1 MPEFNSTKSYRDAAE
16 YYDLFILND
25 DIPFYLSMA
34 EKYGSPI
41 LELACGT
48 GRVALKLAEA
58 GYEVVGVDA
67 TRQMLKVARAKA
79 SNLPDNMR
87 SPVSFLKGDV
97 TDLDLQQEFPLVIIP
112 ASFRFCLTTEQQLA
126 CLSSVRRH
134 LAEDGVF
141 ILDLYPGDGLQ
152 EKGEWSEEA
161 RTTNG
166 RHVKRSGLFV
176 ADFSNRIQ
184 YRTFILEITDS
195 DGETWTI
202 ETENAVA
209 LIDDKEADRLLQLSG
224 FEVLE
229 EYGDWDFGPYSP
241 GMRRRILVL
250 QSKSLERPSRTTGNP
265 DER

>member
-1 MPEFNSTKSYRDAAE
+1 MSEFNATKSYRDAAE
-16 YYDLFILND
+16 YYDLFIVND

-79 SNLPDNMR
+79 SNLPDNVR

-97 TDLDLQQEFPLVIIP
+97 TDLDLQQRFSLVIIP
-112 ASFRFCLTTEQQLA
+112 SSFRFCLTTEQQLA

-134 LAEDGVF
+134 LTEEGAF
-141 ILDLYPGDGLQ
+141 ILDLYPAQD
-152 EKGEWSEEA
+152 EKGEWSEDA
-161 RTTNG
+161 HTTDG
-166 RHVKRSGLFV
+166 RHVKRSGVFV
-176 ADFSNRIQ
+176 TDFSNQIQ
-184 YRTFILEITDS
+184 RRTFILEITDS
-195 DGETWTI
+195 DGEIWTI

-209 LIDDKEADRLLQLSG
+209 LIDDKEIDRLLQLSD

-229 EYGDWDFGPYSP
+229 EYGDWDLRPYSP
-241 GMRRRILVL
+241 GMRKRILVL
-250 QSKSLERPSRTTGNP
+250 RSKSSGEIG
-265 DER
+265 

>member
-67 TRQMLKVARAKA
+67 TKQMLNVARAKA
-79 SNLPDNMR
+79 RNLPDNVR
-87 SPVSFLKGDV
+87 SPVSFLKGDI

-112 ASFRFCLTTEQQLA
+112 SSFRFCLTTEQQLA
-126 CLSSVRRH
+126 CLSSARRH
-134 LAEDGVF
+134 LTEDGVF

-152 EKGEWSEEA
+152 EKGEWSEDA
-161 RTTNG
+161 HTTDG
-166 RHVKRSGLFV
+166 RHVKRSGVFV
-176 ADFSNRIQ
+176 TDFSNQIQRRI
-184 YRTFILEITDS
+184 FILEIVDS

-224 FEVLE
+224 FEVLK
-229 EYGDWDFGPYSP
+229 EYGDWDSRPYSP

-250 QSKSLERPSRTTGNP
+250 RSKLSEEPH
-265 DER
+265 

>member
-1 MPEFNSTKSYRDAAE
+1 MPEFKSTKSYRDAAE
-16 YYDLFILND
+16 YYDLFIVND

-67 TRQMLKVARAKA
+67 TRQMLRVARAKA
-79 SNLPDNMR
+79 SNLPDNVR
-87 SPVSFLKGDV
+87 SPISFLKGDV
-97 TDLDLQQEFPLVIIP
+97 TDLDLQQKFPLVIIP
-112 ASFRFCLTTEQQLA
+112 SSFRFCLTTEQQLA
-126 CLSSVRRH
+126 CLSSAKRH

-141 ILDLYPGDGLQ
+141 ILDLYPGTAQD
-152 EKGEWSEEA
+152 EKGEWSEDA
-161 RTTNG
+161 HTTDG
-166 RHVKRSGLFV
+166 KHVKRTGVFV
-176 ADFSNRIQ
+176 TDRSNHIQ
-184 YRTFILEITDS
+184 RRSFILEIADS
-195 DGETWTI
+195 DGEIWTI

-241 GMRRRILVL
+241 GMRKRILVL
-250 QSKSLERPSRTTGNP
+250 RSKSFEEIG
-265 DER
+265 

>member
-1 MPEFNSTKSYRDAAE
+1 MRSKPSVKTMSEFKSTKSYRDAAE
-16 YYDLFILND
+16 YYDLFIAND

-79 SNLPDNMR
+79 NNLPGNVR
-87 SPVSFLKGDV
+87 SPVSFLRGDV
-97 TDLDLQQEFPLVIIP
+97 TDLDLQQSFPLVIIP
-112 ASFRFCLTTEQQLA
+112 SSFRFCLTTEQQLA
-126 CLSSVRRH
+126 CLSSARRH
-134 LAEDGVF
+134 LTEDGVF
-141 ILDLYPGDGLQ
+141 ILDLYPGDGQQ
-152 EKGEWSEEA
+152 EKGEWSEDA
-161 RTTNG
+161 HTTDG
-166 RHVKRSGLFV
+166 RHVKRSGGFV
-176 ADFSNRIQ
+176 ADFSNQIQ
-184 YRTFILEITDS
+184 RRTFILEITDL

-224 FEVLE
+224 FEVLK
-229 EYGDWDFGPYSP
+229 EYGDWDFKPYSP
-241 GMRRRILVL
+241 GMRKRILVL
-250 QSKSLERPSRTTGNP
+250 RAKSS
-265 DER
+265 DELD

>member
-1 MPEFNSTKSYRDAAE
+1 MSEFNSTKSYRDAAE
-16 YYDLFILND
+16 YYDLFIVND

-67 TRQMLKVARAKA
+67 TRQMLSVAQAKA
-79 SNLPDNMR
+79 SNLPYNVR
-87 SPVSFLKGDV
+87 SPVSFLKGDI
-97 TDLDLQQEFPLVIIP
+97 TDLDLQQRFSLVIIP
-112 ASFRFCLTTEQQLA
+112 SSFGFCLTTEQQLA
-126 CLSSVRRH
+126 CLSSARRH
-134 LAEDGVF
+134 LTQDGAF
-141 ILDLYPGDGLQ
+141 ILDLYPGTVQD
-152 EKGEWSEEA
+152 EKGEWSEDA
-161 RTTNG
+161 HTTDG
-166 RHVKRSGLFV
+166 RHVKRSGVFITDL
-176 ADFSNRIQ
+176 SNQIQ
-184 YRTFILEITDS
+184 RRTFILEITES

-229 EYGDWDFGPYSP
+229 EYGDWDSGPYSP
-241 GMRRRILVL
+241 GMRKRILVL
-250 QSKSLERPSRTTGNP
+250 QSKSSEELS
-265 DER
+265 

>member
-1 MPEFNSTKSYRDAAE
+1 MRSKPSVKTMAEFNSTKSYRDAAE
-16 YYDLFILND
+16 YYDLFMAND

-79 SNLPDNMR
+79 SNLPGNVR
-87 SPVSFLKGDV
+87 SPVSFLRGDV

-112 ASFRFCLTTEQQLA
+112 SSFRFCLTTEQQLA

-134 LAEDGVF
+134 LTEDGVF
-141 ILDLYPGDGLQ
+141 ILDLYPGDGQQ
-152 EKGEWSEEA
+152 EEGEWSEDA
-161 RTTNG
+161 HTTKG
-166 RHVKRSGLFV
+166 RHVKRSGRFV
-176 ADFSNRIQ
+176 ADLSNQIQ
-184 YRTFILEITDS
+184 HRTFILEITDS

-229 EYGDWDFGPYSP
+229 EYGDWDLKPYSP

-250 QSKSLERPSRTTGNP
+250 RSKPSEEP
-265 DER
+265 H

>member
-1 MPEFNSTKSYRDAAE
+1 MRSKLSVKTMSEFKSTKSYRDAAE
-16 YYDLFILND
+16 YYDLFIAND
-25 DIPFYLSMA
+25 DIPFYLSIA

-79 SNLPDNMR
+79 SNLPDNVR
-87 SPVSFLKGDV
+87 SPVSFLKGDI
-97 TDLDLQQEFPLVIIP
+97 TDLDLQQRFPLVIIP
-112 ASFRFCLTTEQQLA
+112 SSFRFCLTTEQQLA
-126 CLSSVRRH
+126 CLNSAKKH
-134 LAEDGVF
+134 LDEDGVF
-141 ILDLYPGDGLQ
+141 ILDLYPGNGQQ
-152 EKGEWSEEA
+152 EKGDWYEGA
-161 RTTNG
+161 HTTDG
-166 RHVKRSGLFV
+166 RHVTRSGVFV
-176 ADFSNRIQ
+176 TDFLNQIQ

-209 LIDDKEADRLLQLSG
+209 LIDDKEADHLLQLSG

-229 EYGDWDFGPYSP
+229 EYGDWDFGSYSP

-250 QSKSLERPSRTTGNP
+250 QLTSPAG
-265 DER
+265 

>member
-16 YYDLFILND
+16 YYDLFIVND

-67 TRQMLKVARAKA
+67 TKQMLKVARANA
-79 SNLPDNMR
+79 RNLPGNVR
-87 SPVSFLKGDV
+87 SPISFLKGDI
-97 TDLDLQQEFPLVIIP
+97 TDLDLQQSFSLVIIP
-112 ASFRFCLTTEQQLA
+112 SSFRFCLTTEQQLA
-126 CLSSVRRH
+126 CLNSAKRH
-134 LAEDGVF
+134 LDEDGV
-141 ILDLYPGDGLQ
+141 
-152 EKGEWSEEA
+152 
-161 RTTNG
+161 
-166 RHVKRSGLFV
+166 
-176 ADFSNRIQ
+176 
-184 YRTFILEITDS
+184 
-195 DGETWTI
+195 TI

-229 EYGDWDFGPYSP
+229 EYGDWDFRPYSP

-250 QSKSLERPSRTTGNP
+250 QSKSFEGPSRTTGNP

>member
-1 MPEFNSTKSYRDAAE
+1 
-16 YYDLFILND
+16 
-25 DIPFYLSMA
+25 MA

-67 TRQMLKVARAKA
+67 TKQMLNVARAKA
-79 SNLPDNMR
+79 SNLPDNVR
-87 SPVSFLKGDV
+87 SPVSFLKGDI

-112 ASFRFCLTTEQQLA
+112 SSFRFCLTTEEQLA
-126 CLSSVRRH
+126 CLNSARRH
-134 LAEDGVF
+134 LTEDGVF
-141 ILDLYPGDGLQ
+141 ILDLYPGTVQD
-152 EKGEWSEEA
+152 EKGEWSEDTH
-161 RTTNG
+161 TTDG
-166 RHVKRSGLFV
+166 RHVKRSGVFV
-176 ADFSNRIQ
+176 TDSSNRIQ
-184 YRTFILEITDS
+184 RRTFILEITDS

-209 LIDDKEADRLLQLSG
+209 LIDDKEADHLLRRSG

-229 EYGDWDFGPYSP
+229 EYGDWDFRPYSP

-250 QSKSLERPSRTTGNP
+250 LSKSFNEIG
-265 DER
+265 

>member
-1 MPEFNSTKSYRDAAE
+1 MSEFSSTKSYRDAAE
-16 YYDLFILND
+16 YYDLFIAND

-34 EKYGSPI
+34 EKYGAPI

-79 SNLPDNMR
+79 SNLPSNVR
-87 SPVSFLKGDV
+87 SPVSFLRGDV
-97 TDLDLQQEFPLVIIP
+97 TDLDLQQKFPLVIIP
-112 ASFRFCLTTEQQLA
+112 SSFRFCLTTEQQLA
-126 CLSSVRRH
+126 CLNSARRH
-134 LAEDGVF
+134 LTEDGVF

-152 EKGEWSEEA
+152 EKGEWSEDA
-161 RTTNG
+161 HTTNG
-166 RHVKRSGLFV
+166 KHVKRSGRFV
-176 ADFSNRIQ
+176 ADFSNQIQ

-229 EYGDWDFGPYSP
+229 EYGDWDFGSYSP

-250 QSKSLERPSRTTGNP
+250 RLTSPAG
-265 DER
+265 